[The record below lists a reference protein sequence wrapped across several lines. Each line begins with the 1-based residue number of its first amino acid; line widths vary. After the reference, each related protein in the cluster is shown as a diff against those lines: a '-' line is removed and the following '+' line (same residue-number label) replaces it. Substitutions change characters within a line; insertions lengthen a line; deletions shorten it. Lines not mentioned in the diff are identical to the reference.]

1 MENKIRL
8 NNINFAYRGNEKLLN
23 GVNLEILKGQCFA
36 IVGGSGCGK
45 STLTRVINGL
55 IPSFYQG
62 DLEGEVFIDNK
73 NLRKL
78 NTWEIGSLVGNV
90 FQDPRSQFFA
100 NEVAGEIA
108 FGCENL
114 GLSHDEIVDRVHK
127 SAKEMNILDLLNASI
142 YTLSYGMRQRVAI
155 CSAKAMQPDI

>member
-23 GVNLEILKGQCFA
+23 DINLEILNGQCFV
-36 IVGGSGCGK
+36 IVGESGCGK

-62 DLEGEVFIDNK
+62 DLDGEVFIDNK
-73 NLRKL
+73 NLREL

-100 NEVAGEIA
+100 I
-108 FGCENL
+108 
-114 GLSHDEIVDRVHK
+114 S
-127 SAKEMNILDLLNASI
+127 LLK
-142 YTLSYGMRQRVAI
+142 R
-155 CSAKAMQPDI
+155 